1 MQPRLSEDEINAL
14 INSEELSDIADG
26 DLEIDWQHEDEHP
39 ESDEEQG
46 VNVIDEPINLFID
59 DDDLQVLDDDAL
71 QVLET
76 PPTWD
81 FLRTPPT
88 SSAPTPSTSMD
99 VIGTPSMASLDV
111 IGTPSTSSAPTP
123 SPWSTPSTSRGPI
136 VPTSLF
142 LTGCPTYKPRAK
154 SRSVT
159 PAIEDRV
166 ALFERGNIP
175 LQERLQEEDVDDLP
189 GEDQAMD
196 VIQEDIPA
204 DMDAIQ
210 EDLPAAMDVP
220 DIAAPQL
227 RGRGRGRGRPK
238 GRRGVGGRGRAGQP
252 AAPGQ
257 AAVGQAASGQ
267 RGQTAHRGRGRAP
280 RAAGLFTRAVLPTRG
295 QSRSPLQLSP
305 TETLSYKR
313 ARGPQRQPG
322 AAIIRFENHLLPAS
336 PPMVPAGPPPLPD
349 LQAPVRC
356 FDATWHNEKLEEQAN
371 TTPRAINQR
380 PGRPH
385 PRVRSFITPVSLF
398 DVFFA
403 TRNSGKDLYI
413 HKSKDD
419 KT

>member
-1 MQPRLSEDEINAL
+1 MQPRLNDDEINAL

-26 DLEIDWQHEDEHP
+26 DLEIDWQHEDEYP

-59 DDDLQVLDDDAL
+59 DDDLQVLDDDDL

-99 VIGTPSMASLDV
+99 VIGTPSISSAPSTMASLDV

-166 ALFERGNIP
+166 AFLERDDIS

-196 VIQEDIPA
+196 VIQEDLPA

-210 EDLPAAMDVP
+210 EDVPAAMDVP

-227 RGRGRGRGRPK
+227 
-238 GRRGVGGRGRAGQP
+238 
-252 AAPGQ
+252 
-257 AAVGQAASGQ
+257 
-267 RGQTAHRGRGRAP
+267 
-280 RAAGLFTRAVLPTRG
+280 
-295 QSRSPLQLSP
+295 
-305 TETLSYKR
+305 
-313 ARGPQRQPG
+313 
-322 AAIIRFENHLLPAS
+322 
-336 PPMVPAGPPPLPD
+336 
-349 LQAPVRC
+349 
-356 FDATWHNEKLEEQAN
+356 
-371 TTPRAINQR
+371 
-380 PGRPH
+380 
-385 PRVRSFITPVSLF
+385 
-398 DVFFA
+398 
-403 TRNSGKDLYI
+403 
-413 HKSKDD
+413 
-419 KT
+419 